1 MSFLIL
7 PTFDS
12 LVFDASSFIS
22 MHPAVVHEVGSHTL
36 AHVLYSFIKR
46 TCHRKGLS
54 RREIRKIIHRR
65 NRWFVDNIIMHHKR
79 LHDLNRQLII
89 NNARK
94 NALSRSSNINHI
106 KKEDKNNESN
116 FNSISNNDVNDKSN
130 YNHNFSSNN
139 GSNKSRTEE
148 LILRIKLKKRRARS
162 RWVANFS
169 SNFIA
174 DDMDD

>member
-94 NALSRSSNINHI
+94 NALARSSLTNHV
-106 KKEDKNNESN
+106 KNEQNNNNSN
-116 FNSISNNDVNDKSN
+116 FSSNFKNDVNDNTNHQNKFKSDN
-130 YNHNFSSNN
+130 A
-139 GSNKSRTEE
+139 SNKKRAEE